1 MVLKEKMNT
10 VEMKDFNRMS
20 HSRQFQFHEM
30 MKELQP
36 KKQEGEGIQRSGQLP
51 DSLQKFVV
59 NKMNTEERNDFA
71 GMTKSN
77 QLRFHEQI
85 KVIDQQKQLPSSLQK
100 FVVNKMNT
108 EERIDFAGMT
118 KSNQVRFHEQ
128 INKLEPSKR
137 FSSSAGSSMPGS
149 VYITAQ
155 EVIFILYTKIRNI
168 LNLIYA
174 KWIFSFLKKSCKN

>member
-10 VEMKDFNRMS
+10 VEMKDFNGMS

-36 KKQEGEGIQRSGQLP
+36 KKQEGEGYQKSGQLP

-59 NKMNTEERNDFA
+59 NKMNKEERIDFA

-85 KVIDQQKQLPSSLQK
+85 KEVES
-100 FVVNKMNT
+100 
-108 EERIDFAGMT
+108 
-118 KSNQVRFHEQ
+118 
-128 INKLEPSKR
+128 SKR
-137 FSSSAGSSMPGS
+137 FSSSAGSSLPGS

-155 EVIFILYTKIRNI
+155 EVIFIVYTKIRNI
-168 LNLIYA
+168 LNSIYA
-174 KWIFSFLKKSCKN
+174 NLFLKKAAKMDLSFA